1 MRLRISN
8 SLFQRRHRRLRDGYV
23 LLPVNGRLRVVAVRE
38 DPSPL
43 QAWRETLEFVCSTL
57 AAASV
62 PFFCL
67 RPVDFRASGVAVPKA
82 HRKQAVE
89 ALAEAA
95 EQVYAQIGPVNDPD
109 GSRATSAREAWD
121 RLGKRKAFRVS
132 RNYCAPDGQMI
143 LGPEHGCVVEF
154 WESQDGGLVA
164 PRANRITDVLS
175 PEGEITYVAA
185 PVLTPMANKADTEA
199 RYPTRADFLLSVVD
213 EVTFPIDVVY
223 TWVDGGDPAWRAR
236 RDAAYERFTGET
248 LHEQAANESRYT
260 SRDELRYSLRS
271 LALFA
276 PWVRHIYLVTDAQVP
291 SWLNTDHPQ
300 ITVVD
305 HREIFGH
312 RGLLPTFNSH
322 AIESQLHHIPGLSE
336 HFLYFNDD
344 VFLGR
349 PLVPTSFF
357 HPNGTG
363 KFFPSSKRVDLRDP
377 SAADLPATAAGKN
390 TRRLIERTFG
400 GVPLARIKHTPH
412 ALRRSV
418 LSEIEH
424 QFAEESAETAAH
436 QFRHPDDVAI
446 PSSLYH
452 YYSFFT
458 GRSVEADMAYRYI
471 NLASPE
477 AAERLDV
484 ALEQRPYE
492 VFCIND
498 TEFDAEAAARQHE
511 LVERFLRAYFPV
523 PSPYELGSGE

>member
-1 MRLRISN
+1 MRLRLSN
-8 SLFQRRHRRLRDGYV
+8 SLFQRRHRHLRDGY
-23 LLPVNGRLRVVAVRE
+23 LMLPVNGRLRVAGMRA
-38 DPSPL
+38 DASPL
-43 QAWRETLEFVCSTL
+43 QAWRETLEFVCSVL
-57 AAASV
+57 SAASV

-67 RPVDFRASGVAVPKA
+67 RPTDFRASGVAVPSTYQK
-82 HRKQAVE
+82 RAVE
-89 ALAEAA
+89 ALASAA
-95 EQVYAQIGPVNDPD
+95 AQVYAQVGPVNDPD
-109 GSRATSAREAWD
+109 GSRASSGPEAWV
-121 RLGKRKAFRVS
+121 RMGARKAFRVS
-132 RNYCAPDGQMI
+132 RNFCAPGGEMI

-154 WESQDGGLVA
+154 WEARDGELVA
-164 PRANRITDVLS
+164 PRNNRITDVLS
-175 PEGEITYVAA
+175 PDGEITYVPAS
-185 PVLTPMANKADTEA
+185 VLTPMAGRDDAEA
-199 RYPTRADFLLSVVD
+199 RYPTRTDFLLPVAD

-236 RDAAYERFTGET
+236 RDAAHERVTGQA
-248 LHEQAANESRYT
+248 LHEQAANESRYI

-291 SWLNTDHPQ
+291 SWLNTAHPK

-305 HREIFGH
+305 HKEIFGD
-312 RGLLPTFNSH
+312 RGVLPTFNSH
-322 AIESQLHHIPGLSE
+322 AIESQLHHIEGLSE

-349 PLVPTSFF
+349 PLAPTSFF

-363 KFFPSSKRVDLRDP
+363 KFFPSSKRVDLRDR
-377 SAADLPATAAGKN
+377 SAADQPATAAGKN

-418 LSEIEH
+418 LTEIEH

-458 GRSVEADMAYRYI
+458 GRAVEADMAYRYI
-471 NLASPE
+471 NLAAPD
-477 AAERLDV
+477 AAERLAT
-484 ALEQRPYE
+484 ALDQRPYDC
-492 VFCIND
+492 FCIND
-498 TEFDAEAAARQHE
+498 TEFDAGAAVQQHQ
-511 LVERFLRAYFPV
+511 LVERFLRSYFPV
-523 PSPYELGSGE
+523 PSPFEIGTGQ

>member
-1 MRLRISN
+1 MRLRVSN
-8 SLFQRRHRRLRDGYV
+8 SLFQRRHHRLPDGYL
-23 LLPVNGRLRVVAVRE
+23 LLPVNGRLRVVGVRE
-38 DPSPL
+38 DPSPM
-43 QAWRETLEFVCSTL
+43 QAWRETLEFVCSVL
-57 AAASV
+57 SAASV

-82 HRKQAVE
+82 HQKTAAE
-89 ALAEAA
+89 ALAAAAA
-95 EQVYAQIGPVNDPD
+95 EVYAQIGPVNDPD
-109 GSRATSAREAWD
+109 GSKSTSKREAWE
-121 RLGKRKAFRVS
+121 RLGARKAFRIS
-132 RNYCAPDGQMI
+132 RNYCAPDGRMV

-154 WESQDGGLVA
+154 WESKDGELTA
-164 PRANRITDVLS
+164 PRANRITDVLP
-175 PEGEITYVAA
+175 PEGEITYVSA
-185 PVLTPMANKADTEA
+185 PVLTLMANRDDTEA
-199 RYPTRADFLLSVVD
+199 RYPTRADFLLPVVD
-213 EVTFPIDVVY
+213 EVPFPIDVVY
-223 TWVDGGDPAWRAR
+223 TWVDGGDPAWRTR
-236 RDAAYERFTGET
+236 RDAAHERATGET
-248 LHEQAANESRYT
+248 LHEQAANESRYI

-271 LALFA
+271 LALYA
-276 PWVRHIYLVTDAQVP
+276 PWVRHIYIVTDAQVP
-291 SWLNTDHPQ
+291 PWLNTAHPK

-305 HREIFGH
+305 HKEIFGP

-322 AIESQLHHIPGLSE
+322 AIESQLHHIEGLSE
-336 HFLYFNDD
+336 YFLYFNDD

-349 PLVPTSFF
+349 PLVPNSFF

-363 KFFPSSKRVDLRDP
+363 KFFPSSKRVDLRDR

-424 QFAEESAETAAH
+424 QFAAESAETAAH

-458 GRSVEADMAYRYI
+458 GRAVEADMTYRYI

-477 AAERLDV
+477 AAERLDT

-492 VFCIND
+492 CFCIND
-498 TEFDAEAAARQHE
+498 TEFDAEETARQHE
-511 LVERFLRAYFPV
+511 LVERFLQAYFPM
-523 PSPYELGSGE
+523 PSPYEVGSDE